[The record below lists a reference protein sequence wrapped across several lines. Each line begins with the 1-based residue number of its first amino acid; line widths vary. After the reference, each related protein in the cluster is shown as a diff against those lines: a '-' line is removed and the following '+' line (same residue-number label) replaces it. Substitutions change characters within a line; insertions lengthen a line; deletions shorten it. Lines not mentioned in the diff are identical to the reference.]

1 MNGNLTLTLCLTH
14 DCNLRCR
21 YCYAGRKYAH
31 AMSQETAEKAL
42 DLALAEA
49 QRTGRNLDISFFGGE
64 PLLEW
69 PLLRHCCTYLQQ
81 KAEESA
87 TRIRFGIT
95 TNGTLLTRDKLE
107 WMAGRDF
114 LVGLSIDGS
123 PAMHNTNRR
132 FADGH
137 GSHELAAE
145 ALGLLACFP
154 HLRSKVIC
162 VVNPANCIHLREGV
176 RWLHDHYHG
185 PIALNFDYWSEWTD
199 AQFESLTQELEGMVS
214 DITDSYRVGQPMR
227 VEAIDGK
234 IRSHLYA
241 GKEFC
246 NHCRIG
252 EQEIAVSVDGKL
264 FPCSRMVGVG
274 DEPEITFGDVRSGID
289 RAKQHYYIATRGN
302 ATPECRI
309 CTLRHRCTNTCGC
322 TNYAGTGTI
331 NHVSPF
337 LCNLQQTL
345 IRLADSMAETL
356 YQEKNSVFMDKF
368 YCGFSPPAD

>member
-81 KAEESA
+81 KAAESA

-107 WMAGRDF
+107 WMAERDF

-137 GSHELAAE
+137 GSHELSAE

-162 VVNPANCIHLREGV
+162 GVNPANCIHLREGA
-176 RWLHDHYHG
+176 RWLHNHYRG

-199 AQFESLTQELEGMVS
+199 EQFATLSQQLELV
-214 DITDSYRVGQPMR
+214 TDDLAGSYRSGHPMQL
-227 VEAIDGK
+227 ECIESK
-234 IRSHLYA
+234 IISHLQNQP
-241 GKEFC
+241 KDC
-246 NHCRIG
+246 LHCRIG
-252 EQEIAVSVDGKL
+252 EREIAVSVDGNF
-264 FPCSRMVGVG
+264 FPCSRMVGDG
-274 DEPEITFGDVRSGID
+274 DDPAICFGNVSSGID
-289 RAKQHYYIATRGN
+289 RARQNAIIATRGN
-302 ATPECRI
+302 ATPECRL
-309 CTLRHRCTNTCGC
+309 CEWRHRCLNTCGC
-322 TNYAGTGTI
+322 TNYAATGHI
-331 NHVSPF
+331 NRVSPF

-345 IRLADSMAETL
+345 IRLADDMAEAL
-356 YQEKNSVFMDKF
+356 YSEQNPAFLQRF
-368 YCGFSPPAD
+368 YGAAK